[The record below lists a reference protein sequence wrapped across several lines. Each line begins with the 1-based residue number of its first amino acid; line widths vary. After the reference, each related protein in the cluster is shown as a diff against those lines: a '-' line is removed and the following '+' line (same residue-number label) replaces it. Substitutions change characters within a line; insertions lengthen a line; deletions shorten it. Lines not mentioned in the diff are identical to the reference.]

1 MEDNSVS
8 VNVSSRQHTSYNT
21 FGNMVNNQ
29 HTPLLNSSDD
39 DNNDNRDS
47 NYNDEEIDVSILDR
61 RHVNPNATSDA
72 ATLMH
77 LLKGNIGTGLL
88 GLPWAIWHAGLVL
101 GPVLLVVMAI
111 VCVHCMHLLVK
122 CSKHFCRKYGVPSMD
137 YSTVMTHAVRNGPIH
152 SLHKYADKSRYIVDT
167 FLMITQLGFCCV
179 YFVFMGQNIR
189 QVVAHYWQHTP
200 DARVFMAVICIP
212 IILLSF
218 IRSLKVLAWFS
229 VMANILTVVSLGII
243 FRFIIPGLTTV
254 NRPLVANV
262 TSIPMFFGTA
272 VYAFEGIGVILPI
285 ENEMRNPEHFPTVL
299 NVGMS
304 LVSTLYLSVGVVGY
318 LQYGPSICGSI
329 TLNLNNADPLC
340 QSVKIMLALVMVAS
354 YAIQFY
360 VPIEIIWPKI
370 KRRFM
375 PSNQLSWELLFRTF
389 LVMFTCSCAIAIP
402 NLGDYISLIGA
413 FSSSFLALILPPII
427 ELLTFSSQSEVGD
440 QEPLVEKV
448 VSKSRTTSL
457 SKLQILK
464 NVVIV
469 VFGFSGFVAGT
480 IVSVK
485 AIVKDLSSSDTTSVC
500 NGNDHHMTIPYTNYT
515 TPSYTTQPYSTP
527 SYFPTSAPAGLLN
540 TTTST

>member
-1 MEDNSVS
+1 
-8 VNVSSRQHTSYNT
+8 
-21 FGNMVNNQ
+21 MVNNQ

-189 QVVAHYWQHTP
+189 QVRSYTNIYK

-427 ELLTFSSQSEVGD
+427 ELLTFSSQSEV
-440 QEPLVEKV
+440 
-448 VSKSRTTSL
+448 RTTSL

-500 NGNDHHMTIPYTNYT
+500 NGNDHHMTIPYTN
-515 TPSYTTQPYSTP
+515 
-527 SYFPTSAPAGLLN
+527 
-540 TTTST
+540 

>member
-1 MEDNSVS
+1 
-8 VNVSSRQHTSYNT
+8 
-21 FGNMVNNQ
+21 MVNNQ